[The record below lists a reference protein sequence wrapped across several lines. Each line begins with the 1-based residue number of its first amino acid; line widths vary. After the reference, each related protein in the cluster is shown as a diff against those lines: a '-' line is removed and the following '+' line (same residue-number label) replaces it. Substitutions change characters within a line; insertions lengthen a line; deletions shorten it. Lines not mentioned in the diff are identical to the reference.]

1 MLQRKKVLGKWIRE
15 NGAGSL
21 RKASEMSKLTDDR
34 KQTFPEEGG
43 AGQRRT
49 LLGRYKEG
57 YGRNFKEP
65 VTLVSWR
72 TGGALGYTILCA
84 HPVSSGVG
92 SRGRR
97 GLFGLRVEVCFWRIP
112 GGFASES

>member
-1 MLQRKKVLGKWIRE
+1 MLIRGPITAPEQCQELLVLAFTGSTPRAE
-15 NGAGSL
+15 TGANIP
-21 RKASEMSKLTDDR
+21 RI
-34 KQTFPEEGG
+34 GG

-57 YGRNFKEP
+57 YGSNFKEP

-112 GGFASES
+112 GGFASEF